1 MTESTLETQSTGL
14 WESLDSMM
22 TATATN
28 DNVADADVSS
38 TSALDDDVK
47 TYLKDMAIG
56 RNGCPLTWWR
66 QNKSLSLLNHFL
78 QSQRPV
84 SIQSV

>member
-1 MTESTLETQSTGL
+1 MA
-14 WESLDSMM
+14 
-22 TATATN
+22 ATATN

-38 TSALDDDVK
+38 TSVLDDDVK
-47 TYLKDMAIG
+47 TNLEDMAIG
-56 RNGCPLTWWR
+56 AIVVHCHGGGKIKVDYFVL
-66 QNKSLSLLNHFL
+66 LSLLNHFL